1 MKTAAMVLFLSVLCA
16 APALAKRAAPAAV
29 KPVVHGGL
37 EFRAPSEKMGVVEA
51 WDGAAGRMLWEK
63 QVYAVKL
70 DPNLEADVQH
80 VFITKLEVADGA
92 LLVTNERGEVYSMDL
107 KTRNVSKAAKPGGA
121 AEKNAS
127 PDRVTR

>member
-1 MKTAAMVLFLSVLCA
+1 
-16 APALAKRAAPAAV
+16 
-29 KPVVHGGL
+29 
-37 EFRAPSEKMGVVEA
+37 
-51 WDGAAGRMLWEK
+51 MLWEK

-92 LLVTNERGEVYSMDL
+92 LLVTNERGEVYSMVENPECVEGCRSRWRRG
-107 KTRNVSKAAKPGGA
+107 KKRQ
-121 AEKNAS
+121 